1 MVRKGSDKNS
11 GVGDL
16 GRPDLARVG
25 AISLPDV
32 WQAARMARRRQSGS
46 RRYPRTARLNELVR
60 EIVAEEI
67 RRIDDERLG
76 FFTVTAV
83 EVDPGIEH
91 AKVLWTDLGASDDVV
106 LEVLEEHRP
115 RLQQAVNR
123 QTHLRRTP
131 ILTFHPDEVERK
143 ASRIEEILRDLE
155 IPDDAES
162 ATEDEDGANASGA
175 PEAGVERDDG

>member
-1 MVRKGSDKNS
+1 
-11 GVGDL
+11 
-16 GRPDLARVG
+16 
-25 AISLPDV
+25 
-32 WQAARMARRRQSGS
+32 MARRRQTGS

-67 RRIDDERLG
+67 KKIDDERLG

-91 AKVLWTDLGASDDVV
+91 AKVLWSDLGAPDDVV

-131 ILTFHPDEVERK
+131 ILSFHADEVERT
-143 ASRIEEILRDLE
+143 ASRIEEILRDLDVRAADE
-155 IPDDAES
+155 DTDPTTDGESEPDDA
-162 ATEDEDGANASGA
+162 
-175 PEAGVERDDG
+175 